1 MKLKWNE
8 KKKLLEFI
16 YNFLYCKVL
25 FQCSSKINKDMKEYN
40 DDNLKFYSV
49 LSDSLL
55 YNFILL
61 SLISFFKYNVFTLSA
76 EIPFHDHIHT
86 VPRLSSQGSIFKE
99 SVLRH
104 TPTITVRSCVCF

>member
-55 YNFILL
+55 
-61 SLISFFKYNVFTLSA
+61 
-76 EIPFHDHIHT
+76 
-86 VPRLSSQGSIFKE
+86 
-99 SVLRH
+99 
-104 TPTITVRSCVCF
+104 